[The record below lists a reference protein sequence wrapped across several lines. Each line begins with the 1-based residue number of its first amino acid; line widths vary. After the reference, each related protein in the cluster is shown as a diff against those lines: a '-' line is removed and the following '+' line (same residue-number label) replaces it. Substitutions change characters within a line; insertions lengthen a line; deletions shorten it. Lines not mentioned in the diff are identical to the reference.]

1 MYHSI
6 TVGAG
11 ENHRRD
17 RDAGRCGGVQV
28 DRQLVS
34 GRGLRGQP
42 GGLRN
47 ILIDSKW
54 FDGETGMRAA
64 WDRLPRLS
72 AGASRRRNPE
82 LEHDPEKWIPVF
94 RKDHAQTKR

>member
-17 RDAGRCGGVQV
+17 RKAERVAVLRLIAGGCLLGLHWQLGG
-28 DRQLVS
+28 R
-34 GRGLRGQP
+34 
-42 GGLRN
+42 RN

-54 FDGETGMRAA
+54 FDGETGVRT
-64 WDRLPRLS
+64 S
-72 AGASRRRNPE
+72 HRNSP
-82 LEHDPEKWIPVF
+82 PVSL
-94 RKDHAQTKR
+94 